1 MGIRTGEEYRQGLS
15 NKPRDVWINGEHIT
29 NVIDHPIFAAS
40 IREIA
45 RLYDLQ
51 HDPEFQDVMTFK
63 SPSTGDLVSTAFLAP
78 GSEED
83 IKKRSSTFKIIAN
96 ATFGMMGRTQDYLS
110 TMLMSFAESPH
121 LFDKCGPEYT
131 ERLIN
136 YFEYVRENDLFL
148 THALIPPQSDRS
160 KTSSKQ
166 DDEFLHMGVAEETNE
181 GVILRGARML
191 ATLAPVADELLVY
204 SLPGLKPE
212 DVKHSIMFSIPI
224 DSGGLKIICRR
235 PYSTGQHDVFD
246 HPLAARYEESDA
258 VVVFDNVMV
267 PWDRVF
273 IYNDV
278 DASNDLYTKSFV
290 RQHAAHQTAVRGIAK
305 MSLAVGTAIHLAQSI
320 KIDQFLGVQEKL
332 GKCISALEIVK
343 GCLLAAETNVVINEK
358 GQAYCAL
365 DPLLAIRNFM
375 PRAYPEV
382 IDILRELGAGGLTMN
397 PSKSD
402 IDSAEIGP
410 DILKYYVGAGDI
422 PAPERI
428 SLFNLAWD
436 LTGDAFGM
444 RQLQYERYY
453 SGDPIRNLANTYL
466 GYKGDEC
473 LSLVEE
479 ALESAKN
486 GKSL

>member
-1 MGIRTGEEYRQGLS
+1 MAIRTGKEYQQGLGE
-15 NKPRDVWINGEHIT
+15 KPRDVWINGEHIT
-29 NVIDHPIFAAS
+29 NVLEHPIFTAS
-40 IREIA
+40 IKEIA
-45 RLYDLQ
+45 KLYDLQ
-51 HDPEFQDVMTFK
+51 HDPKFHDTMTFK
-63 SPSTGDLVSTAFLAP
+63 SPSTGDPIATGFLPPRSA
-78 GSEED
+78 ED
-83 IKKRSSTFKIIAN
+83 IKKRSATFKIIAN

-131 ERLIN
+131 ERLTN

-160 KTSSKQ
+160 KASSKQ
-166 DDEFLHMGVAEETNE
+166 EEEFLHMGVAEETNE
-181 GVILRGARML
+181 GVIIRGARML

-212 DVKHSIMFSIPI
+212 DVRHSIMFSIPI
-224 DSGGLKIICRR
+224 DSQGLKIICRR
-235 PYSTGQHDVFD
+235 PYSTGQHNVFD

-258 VVVFDNVMV
+258 VVVFNDVLV

-290 RQHAAHQTAVRGIAK
+290 RQHAAHQTAVRGVAK
-305 MSLAVGTAIHLAQSI
+305 ISLAVGTAIHLARSI

-332 GKCISALEIVK
+332 GKCISALEMIK
-343 GCLLAAETNVVINEK
+343 GCLLAAETNIVTNDK
-358 GQAYCAL
+358 GQVYCAL
-365 DPLLAIRNFM
+365 EPLLAIRNFM

-397 PSKSD
+397 PSKDD

-410 DILKYYVGAGDI
+410 DILKYYVGAGDMT
-422 PAPERI
+422 APDRI

-453 SGDPIRNLANTYL
+453 SGDPMRNLANTYL
-466 GYKGDEC
+466 GYNGEDC
-473 LSLVEE
+473 LTLVEE
-479 ALESAKN
+479 ALESARDD
-486 GKSL
+486 

>member
-1 MGIRTGEEYRQGLS
+1 MTIRTGNEYKQGLS
-15 NKPRDVWINGEHIT
+15 DKPRDVWINGEHIT

-40 IREIA
+40 IKEIA
-45 RLYDLQ
+45 NIYDLQ
-51 HDPEFQDVMTFK
+51 HNPEFQETMTFR
-63 SPSTGDLVSTAFLAP
+63 SPSTGELVSSAFLAP
-78 GSEED
+78 RSQED
-83 IKKRSSTFKIIAN
+83 IIKRSATFKIIAN

-131 ERLIN
+131 QRLTG

-148 THALIPPQSDRS
+148 THAL
-160 KTSSKQ
+160 TSSKQ
-166 DDEFLHMGVAEETNE
+166 EGDFLHMGVAEETNE
-181 GVILRGARML
+181 GVIIRGARML

-212 DVKHSIMFSIPI
+212 DIKHSIMFSIPI
-224 DSGGLKIICRR
+224 NSMGLKIICRR
-235 PYSTGQHDVFD
+235 PYSTGQHDIFD

-258 VVVFDNVMV
+258 VIVFDDVLV

-290 RQHAAHQTAVRGIAK
+290 RQHAAHQTAVRGITK
-305 MSLAVGTAIHLAQSI
+305 MSLAVGTAIHLARSI

-332 GKCISALEIVK
+332 GKCISALEIIK
-343 GCLLAAETNVVINEK
+343 GCLLAAESNVVTNEK

-365 DPLLAIRNFM
+365 EPLLAIRNFM

-402 IDSAEIGP
+402 LDSAEIGS
-410 DILKYYVGAGDI
+410 DILKYYAGAGDI
-422 PAPERI
+422 STPERL

-436 LTGDAFGM
+436 LTGDAFGI

-453 SGDPIRNLANTYL
+453 SGDPMRNLANTYL

-473 LSLVEE
+473 LSLVAE
-479 ALESAKN
+479 ALESTRN
-486 GKSL
+486 G

>member
-1 MGIRTGEEYRQGLS
+1 MSIRTGKEYQQDLADR
-15 NKPRDVWINGEHIT
+15 PRNIWINGEHIT
-29 NVIDHPIFAAS
+29 NVVGHPIFSAS
-40 IREIA
+40 IKEIA
-45 RLYDLQ
+45 KLYDLQ
-51 HDPEFQDVMTFK
+51 HDPKFHDIMTFK
-63 SPSTGDLVSTAFLAP
+63 SPSTGDCVATGFLP
-78 GSEED
+78 PRSGED
-83 IKKRSSTFKIIAN
+83 IKKRSNTFRIIAN

-148 THALIPPQSDRS
+148 THALIPPQSDRT

-166 DDEFLHMGVAEETNE
+166 KEEFLHMGVAEETKN
-181 GVILRGARML
+181 GVIIRGARML

-212 DVKHSIMFSIPI
+212 DAKHSIMFSIPI
-224 DSGGLKIICRR
+224 DSKGLKIICRR
-235 PYSTGQHDVFD
+235 PYSTGQHNTFD

-258 VVVFDNVMV
+258 VVVFDDVLV

-273 IYNDV
+273 IYDNV

-290 RQHAAHQTAVRGIAK
+290 RQHAAHQTAVRGVAK
-305 MSLAVGTAIHLAQSI
+305 MSLAVGTAIHLARSI

-332 GKCISALEIVK
+332 GKCISALEMIK
-343 GCLLAAETNVVINEK
+343 GCLLAAETNVVTNDK
-358 GQAYCAL
+358 GQVYCAL
-365 DPLLAIRNFM
+365 EPLLAIRNFM

-397 PSKSD
+397 PSKDD
-402 IDSAEIGP
+402 IDSSEIGQ
-410 DILKYYVGAGDI
+410 DILKYYVGAGDLA
-422 PAPERI
+422 APERI

-453 SGDPIRNLANTYL
+453 SGDPMKNLANTYL
-466 GYKGDEC
+466 GYNGKDC
-473 LSLVEE
+473 LNLVEA
-479 ALESAKN
+479 ALESARN
-486 GKSL
+486 N

>member
-1 MGIRTGEEYRQGLS
+1 MTIRTGNEYKQGLS
-15 NKPRDVWINGEHIT
+15 DKPRDVWINGEHIT

-40 IREIA
+40 IKEIA
-45 RLYDLQ
+45 NIYDLQ
-51 HDPEFQDVMTFK
+51 HNPEFQETMTFR
-63 SPSTGDLVSTAFLAP
+63 SPSTGELVSSAFLAP
-78 GSEED
+78 RSQED
-83 IKKRSSTFKIIAN
+83 IIKRSATFKIIAN

-131 ERLIN
+131 QRLTG

-166 DDEFLHMGVAEETNE
+166 EGDFLHMGVAEETNE
-181 GVILRGARML
+181 GVIIRGARML

-212 DVKHSIMFSIPI
+212 DIKHSIMFSIPI
-224 DSGGLKIICRR
+224 NSTGLKIICRR
-235 PYSTGQHDVFD
+235 PYSTGQHDIFD

-258 VVVFDNVMV
+258 VIVFDDVLV
-267 PWDRVF
+267 PWDRIF

-290 RQHAAHQTAVRGIAK
+290 RQHAAHQTAVRGITK
-305 MSLAVGTAIHLAQSI
+305 MSLAVGTAIHLARSI

-332 GKCISALEIVK
+332 GKCISALEIIK
-343 GCLLAAETNVVINEK
+343 GCLLAAESNVVTNEK

-365 DPLLAIRNFM
+365 EPLLAIRNFM

-402 IDSAEIGP
+402 LDSAEIGS
-410 DILKYYVGAGDI
+410 DILKYYAGAGDI
-422 PAPERI
+422 STPERL

-436 LTGDAFGM
+436 LTGDAFGI

-453 SGDPIRNLANTYL
+453 SGDPMRNLANTYL

-473 LSLVEE
+473 LSLVAE
-479 ALESAKN
+479 ALESTRN
-486 GKSL
+486 G

>member
-1 MGIRTGEEYRQGLS
+1 MTIRTGNEYKQGLS
-15 NKPRDVWINGEHIT
+15 DKPRDVWINGEHIT

-40 IREIA
+40 IKEIA
-45 RLYDLQ
+45 NIYDLQ
-51 HDPEFQDVMTFK
+51 HNPEFQETMTFR
-63 SPSTGDLVSTAFLAP
+63 SPSTGELVSSAFLAP
-78 GSEED
+78 RSQED
-83 IKKRSSTFKIIAN
+83 IIKRSATFKIIAN

-131 ERLIN
+131 QRLTG

-166 DDEFLHMGVAEETNE
+166 EGDFLHMGVAEETNE
-181 GVILRGARML
+181 GVIIRGARML

-212 DVKHSIMFSIPI
+212 DIKHSIMFSIPI
-224 DSGGLKIICRR
+224 NSTGLKIICRR
-235 PYSTGQHDVFD
+235 PYSTGQHDIFD

-258 VVVFDNVMV
+258 VIVFDDVLV

-290 RQHAAHQTAVRGIAK
+290 RQHAAHQTAVRGITK
-305 MSLAVGTAIHLAQSI
+305 MSLAVGTAIHLARSI

-332 GKCISALEIVK
+332 GKCISALEIIK
-343 GCLLAAETNVVINEK
+343 GCLLAAESNVVTNEK

-365 DPLLAIRNFM
+365 EPLLAIRNFM

-402 IDSAEIGP
+402 LDSAEIGS
-410 DILKYYVGAGDI
+410 DILKYYAGAGDI
-422 PAPERI
+422 STPERL

-436 LTGDAFGM
+436 LTGDAFGI

-453 SGDPIRNLANTYL
+453 SGDPMRNLANTYL

-473 LSLVEE
+473 LSLVAE
-479 ALESAKN
+479 ALESTRN
-486 GKSL
+486 G

>member
-1 MGIRTGEEYRQGLS
+1 MTIRTGNEYKQGLS
-15 NKPRDVWINGEHIT
+15 DKPRDVWINGEHIT

-40 IREIA
+40 IKEIA
-45 RLYDLQ
+45 NIYDLQ
-51 HDPEFQDVMTFK
+51 HNPEFQETMTFR
-63 SPSTGDLVSTAFLAP
+63 SPSTGELVSSAFLAP
-78 GSEED
+78 RSQED
-83 IKKRSSTFKIIAN
+83 IIKRSATFKIIAN

-131 ERLIN
+131 QRLTG

-166 DDEFLHMGVAEETNE
+166 EGDFLHMGVAEETNE
-181 GVILRGARML
+181 GVIIRGARML

-212 DVKHSIMFSIPI
+212 DIKHSIMFSIPI
-224 DSGGLKIICRR
+224 NSMGLKIICRR
-235 PYSTGQHDVFD
+235 PYSTGQHDIFD

-258 VVVFDNVMV
+258 VIVFDDVLV

-290 RQHAAHQTAVRGIAK
+290 RQHAAHQTAVRGITK
-305 MSLAVGTAIHLAQSI
+305 MSLAVGTAIHLARSI

-332 GKCISALEIVK
+332 GKCISALEIIK
-343 GCLLAAETNVVINEK
+343 GCLLAAESNVVTNEK

-365 DPLLAIRNFM
+365 EPLLAIRNFM

-402 IDSAEIGP
+402 LDSAEIGS
-410 DILKYYVGAGDI
+410 DILKYYAGAGDI
-422 PAPERI
+422 STPERL

-436 LTGDAFGM
+436 LTGDAFGI

-453 SGDPIRNLANTYL
+453 SGDPMRNLANTYL

-473 LSLVEE
+473 LSLVAE
-479 ALESAKN
+479 ALESTRN
-486 GKSL
+486 G